1 MWNVI
6 LEEKE
11 KSFINIVGSRQNS
24 REGVDESAANSE
36 EKKRNCFPLEIPE
49 SWLSKRSPGSDF
61 KSRFCEKV
69 QTGYSLNWNFEL
81 PKLGVEAITDKQIQ
95 TAFQ

>member
-36 EKKRNCFPLEIPE
+36 EKKAQL
-49 SWLSKRSPGSDF
+49 LSP
-61 KSRFCEKV
+61 
-69 QTGYSLNWNFEL
+69 
-81 PKLGVEAITDKQIQ
+81 
-95 TAFQ
+95 

>member
-36 EKKRNCFPLEIPE
+36 EKKRATAFPLKFLKAGCQNIHLDQILRADFVKRLKQATLLIEI
-49 SWLSKRSPGSDF
+49 SS
-61 KSRFCEKV
+61 
-69 QTGYSLNWNFEL
+69 
-81 PKLGVEAITDKQIQ
+81 
-95 TAFQ
+95 FQS